1 MSVTKFSMH
10 QRRLV
15 TVIAFMCALIGFFE
29 YLHFPSQEDPQIES
43 RVSVI
48 SAFNP
53 GLAPEEMEHL
63 IARPIEEHAR
73 KLPEVDE
80 IESRVRQ
87 GSATVEI
94 TFHDWATDLDPI
106 YQKLR
111 NYMEEAQREFP
122 KGTVGAFVNDD
133 FGKVS
138 SASIALTGEGFTH
151 HELREMAEDIADD
164 LYTVPGVRDVELFG
178 VRDDRVYLEVES
190 VQISS
195 KGTSPK
201 ALFAPVIDQNQIL
214 PKGMLRGSGTQII
227 VDAAGHFE
235 DLAQIEETPV
245 GLSDDRGTAY
255 FGDLVD
261 VVPGYQDPASSYAWF
276 SGTPTIVLSVSMA
289 DDENIIEFGA
299 RLKKKTAAIEHSLPI
314 GCQLRFGIFQPDI
327 VEVAISSFTNNLYQ
341 TLTIVCVVV
350 LLFLGL
356 RTGVVV
362 GVSIPLVI
370 LITLIV
376 MRQVGIPLHSIS
388 IAAMIISLGLLVDN
402 SIVVAEDF
410 RRRLGLGEGR
420 REAAINA
427 GNGLAVPLL
436 SSSLTTIAAFMPLLL
451 TDGSA
456 GEYVGALSQVVTI
469 SLLASWMVAIT
480 FVPIQCYWF
489 VKAPKPPKASPEGG
503 PSDAEESAVMTAY
516 LKILRWSLS
525 HKMIVGF
532 VVASMLA
539 TAVHGF
545 TQLPQEQFPIGER
558 SQYLAFIDL
567 PAGSDIEETRAAME
581 SINEWLGDK
590 EANPDVDNW
599 VSYAGT
605 AGPRFYI
612 TLAPFDPVPYRGLIM
627 VNTTPGVDPGI
638 PMRRMADYLQSSRPE
653 VRGEVKQ
660 LWLGSQEPGTVLV
673 NFRGPDAKVLK
684 ELSIQARDIMNAVP
698 GALFVK
704 DDWRNLTPKFR
715 VTLDPERVQRAGL
728 SMGTVAKMLAIG
740 VSGAEVS
747 AMVEGDRSVPIVARL
762 SPGERESPSR
772 LEDLQIYSPKFERGI
787 PLRQVADFSL
797 EWHYPEIQRYQL
809 RRQVQVS
816 GKHQVKTADEFVEA
830 ILPEIEAIELPP
842 GYEREIAGEVA
853 DREEN
858 NADLFS
864 HIPICLT
871 FMALLLIGQF
881 NSLRRPAIIAITSPL
896 VLIGAVLGMH
906 VMGAKFSFTSMLGLM
921 SLVGIL
927 LNNSIVMLDCIDD
940 LRDNGA
946 NVHDAIVAACKQ
958 RMQPIVM
965 TTLTTV
971 LGLIPM
977 IMFGGPMWYG
987 MANAIA
993 FGLTVGTG
1001 LTLIVVPILYRV
1013 MFPDRGDAP
1022 SAD

>member
-1 MSVTKFSMH
+1 MSITQFSMH

-15 TVIAFMCALIGFFE
+15 TVIAVMCALIGFFE

-53 GLAPEEMEHL
+53 GLSPEEMEHL
-63 IARPIEEHAR
+63 VARPIEEHAR

-87 GSATVEI
+87 GSATVEV

-106 YQKLR
+106 YQRLR
-111 NYMEEAQREFP
+111 NYVDEAEREFP
-122 KGTVGAFVNDD
+122 DGTVGAFVNDD

-138 SASIALTGEGFTH
+138 SASIALTGEGFSH
-151 HELREMAEDIADD
+151 HELRDMAEDIADEI
-164 LYTVPGVRDVELFG
+164 YTVPGVRDVDLFG
-178 VRDDRVYLEVES
+178 VRDERVYLEVES

-195 KGTSPK
+195 KGISPG

-214 PKGMLRGSGTQII
+214 PKGILRGSGTDIV
-227 VDAAGHFE
+227 VDASGHFE
-235 DLAQIEETPV
+235 SLEQIDATPV
-245 GLSDDRGTAY
+245 GLSDQRGTAY
-255 FGDLVD
+255 FGDVVD
-261 VVPGYQDPASSYAWF
+261 VLPGYQDPAPSYAWF
-276 SGTPTIVLSVSMA
+276 SGTSAIVLSVSMA

-299 RLKKKTAAIEHSLPI
+299 RLKAKTTAIEESLPI
-314 GCQLRFGIFQPDI
+314 GCELRFGIFQPDI
-327 VEVAISSFTNNLYQ
+327 VETAISSFTNNLYQ
-341 TLTIVCVVV
+341 TLAIVCIVV

-356 RTGVVV
+356 RTGIVV

-410 RRRLGLGEGR
+410 RRRLSLGEER
-420 REAAINA
+420 RDAAIHSGNA
-427 GNGLAVPLL
+427 LAIPLL

-456 GEYVGALSQVVTI
+456 GEYVGSLSQVVTI
-469 SLLASWMVAIT
+469 SLLTSWLVAIT

-489 VKAPKPPKASPEGG
+489 VKAPKPAKVSKDGVSRDGEDSG
-503 PSDAEESAVMTAY
+503 VMRVY
-516 LKILRWSLS
+516 LKILRWSLT
-525 HKMIVGF
+525 HKLIVGF
-532 VVASMLA
+532 IVMSMLL
-539 TAVHGF
+539 TAIRGF
-545 TQLPQEQFPIGER
+545 TRLPQEQFPIGER

-567 PAGSDIEETRAAME
+567 PAGSDIEQTREAIE
-581 SINEWLGDK
+581 SINDWLGDK
-590 EANPDVDNW
+590 ETNPDVDSW

-612 TLAPFDPVPYRGLIM
+612 SLAPFDPVSYRGLIM

-638 PMRRMADYLQSSRPE
+638 PMRRMADYLSSSRPE

-673 NFRGPDAKVLK
+673 DFRGPDAKVLK
-684 ELSIQARDIMNAVP
+684 GLAIQARDIMNAVP

-715 VTLDPERVQRAGL
+715 VALDPERVQRAGL

-747 AMVEGDRSVPIVARL
+747 AMVDGDRSVPIVARL
-762 SPGERESPSR
+762 SPSERGNPSL
-772 LEDLQIYSPKFERGI
+772 LEDLQIYSPKLGRGV

-809 RRQVQVS
+809 QRQIEVS
-816 GKHQVKTADEFVEA
+816 GKHQIKTADEFVAA
-830 ILPEIEAIELPP
+830 ILPEIEAIVLPP
-842 GYEREIAGEVA
+842 GYEMEMAGEVA

-858 NADLFS
+858 NSDLFS
-864 HIPICLT
+864 HVPICVA

-906 VMGAKFSFTSMLGLM
+906 VMGAKYSFTSMLGLM

-927 LNNSIVMLDCIDD
+927 LNNSIVMLDCIDE
-940 LRDNGA
+940 LRNNGA

-958 RMQPIVM
+958 RMKPIVM

-977 IMFGGPMWYG
+977 ILFGGPMWYG

-993 FGLTVGTG
+993 FGLAVGTG

-1013 MFPDRGDAP
+1013 MFPDRDGPTAP
-1022 SAD
+1022 T